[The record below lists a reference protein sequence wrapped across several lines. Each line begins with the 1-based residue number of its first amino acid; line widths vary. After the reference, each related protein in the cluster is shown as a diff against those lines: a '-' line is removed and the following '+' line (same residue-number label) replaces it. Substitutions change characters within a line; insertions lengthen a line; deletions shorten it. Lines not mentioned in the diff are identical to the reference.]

1 MDIKRKKIFLNW
13 IINNNIIFN
22 IKEMYFLFLD
32 FFNDRRI
39 LYYNKL
45 YIIIII

>member
-32 FFNDRRI
+32 FFNYKI
-39 LYYNKL
+39 KNFHGK
-45 YIIIII
+45 